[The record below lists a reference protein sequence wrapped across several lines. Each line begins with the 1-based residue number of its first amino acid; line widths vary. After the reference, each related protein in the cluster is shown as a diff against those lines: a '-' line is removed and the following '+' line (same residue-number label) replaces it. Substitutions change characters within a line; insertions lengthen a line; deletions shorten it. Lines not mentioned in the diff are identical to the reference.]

1 MKHISTLI
9 LISSAL
15 IGAIAI
21 DYLATWPYIMTPLYA
36 IPVLVAAYRL
46 PLRGVAA
53 IAALVTGINL
63 VSGMLEGTPLE
74 VVLLYTS
81 GLLITSYL
89 ATALAWQRQE
99 TAQHAR
105 AAEQH
110 AQAAEMAHQRL
121 QEFLGMVAHDL
132 RSPLAAIFGS
142 LQILTRRAIQ
152 APSAREQRPLQLIET
167 ATQSISRLLDDLR
180 DASAAGAGH
189 FAVHTAQS
197 DLVAIAR
204 RVVELQQAPA
214 ADHQVVLD
222 APAHLEGMWDG
233 QRLDQLLTNL
243 VSNAIKYSPAGSEVQ
258 VSVRGGAGEAC
269 VRVSDHGIGLSPDQ
283 IQRLFQPFTRL
294 YNGQEVQGAGLG
306 LYISKAIVEAHG
318 GRIWV
323 ESAPGQGSTFMVT
336 LPTPAWS
343 AGVRPR
349 WKASP
354 RAPSPP
360 SKSWPTT

>member
-1 MKHISTLI
+1 
-9 LISSAL
+9 
-15 IGAIAI
+15 
-21 DYLATWPYIMTPLYA
+21 
-36 IPVLVAAYRL
+36 
-46 PLRGVAA
+46 
-53 IAALVTGINL
+53 
-63 VSGMLEGTPLE
+63 
-74 VVLLYTS
+74 
-81 GLLITSYL
+81 
-89 ATALAWQRQE
+89 
-99 TAQHAR
+99 
-105 AAEQH
+105 
-110 AQAAEMAHQRL
+110 
-121 QEFLGMVAHDL
+121 
-132 RSPLAAIFGS
+132 LAAILGS

-152 APSAREQRPLQLIET
+152 ARSAREQRPLQLIET

-204 RVVELQQAPA
+204 RVVELQQVPA

-258 VSVRGGAGEAC
+258 VSVRGRAGEAC

-294 YNGQEVQGAGLG
+294 YNGQEVQGVGLG

-336 LPTPAWS
+336 LPQLTA
-343 AGVRPR
+343 AC
-349 WKASP
+349 
-354 RAPSPP
+354 
-360 SKSWPTT
+360 